1 VLTQG
6 GHVSCAAVDGKHAA
20 AVLKSLRGIPEV
32 QALHPSNGRWDI
44 VVKLGVESLEA
55 FDQAL
60 SGGKLSLRTARLT
73 REGLQIESS
82 KHTNGE
88 RIKTGRKRGGRKP
101 GTPNK
106 STALLNAAFDAA
118 TSKADLLRRASAA
131 EHHGHQP
138 AGGPDDGI
146 QGPCATRF
154 L

>member
-73 REGLQIESS
+73 REGLQI
-82 KHTNGE
+82 KVAN
-88 RIKTGRKRGGRKP
+88 ILMARGSKP
-101 GTPNK
+101 GE
-106 STALLNAAFDAA
+106 SV
-118 TSKADLLRRASAA
+118 AA
-131 EHHGHQP
+131 ENRAHP
-138 AGGPDDGI
+138 
-146 QGPCATRF
+146 TRAPPF
-154 L
+154 